1 MTENLQGALQYSWVL
16 ILCHGRQRD
25 NLQCQ
30 RSSTETE
37 YKAPTNATAKVMWV
51 QSLLQELGV
60 RCPPATNFWCDN
72 MGAKYQTK
80 NPIFHG
86 RMKHVKIDY
95 HFVRQ
100 KVSQELLEVACIAS
114 GDQVEDGFTKALL
127 FGFKKISNTSLTL
140 HGYY

>member
-1 MTENLQGALQYSWVL
+1 
-16 ILCHGRQRD
+16 
-25 NLQCQ
+25 
-30 RSSTETE
+30 
-37 YKAPTNATAKVMWV
+37 
-51 QSLLQELGV
+51 
-60 RCPPATNFWCDN
+60 
-72 MGAKYQTK
+72 MGAKYLTE

-100 KVSQELLEVACIAS
+100 RVSQELLEVACIAS
-114 GDQVEDGFTKALL
+114 GDQVEDRFTKALL